1 MIVSHI
7 RERINAA
14 FSDIVFDQKK
24 HLYYVD
30 DENYPS
36 VTRKIENC
44 APKFDANLMAPL
56 SAIKASRI
64 EKREVTEHEMKY
76 RWQTINKLAC
86 DLGHE
91 THDFM
96 EHYTGIE
103 TPRTPQEKAG
113 VKFFSDMSTEYEVI
127 FRENRMY
134 SRRFKFA
141 GTDDLLLIH
150 RLTGEIIVGD
160 YKTNGDLFKCYKGQT
175 LLAPFDYL
183 ESTPYNKYQLQLS
196 YYQLMLEEIGIKVS
210 GRKLIYLKAD
220 ATYRIFDLI
229 DITAEIIDF
238 ENSKQIAA

>member
-91 THDFM
+91 
-96 EHYTGIE
+96 
-103 TPRTPQEKAG
+103 
-113 VKFFSDMSTEYEVI
+113 
-127 FRENRMY
+127 
-134 SRRFKFA
+134 
-141 GTDDLLLIH
+141 
-150 RLTGEIIVGD
+150 